1 MFTGEMVEQCDDGGI
16 FSRTAYVNGME
27 DGPSQGFYADGS
39 PQSAGVAARN
49 KAVGEWHPDGSI
61 RQIDV
66 YDDTGR
72 LRARRTWDAARTL
85 TQEVA
90 Q

>member
-1 MFTGEMVEQCDDGGI
+1 MRSQGRYVDGG
-16 FSRTAYVNGME
+16 
-27 DGPSQGFYADGS
+27 
-39 PQSAGVAARN
+39 PQSACVAARN
-49 KAVGEWHPDGSI
+49 KAVGEWREWHPDGSI
-61 RQIDV
+61 RQVDV

-72 LRARRTWDAARTL
+72 LRARRTWDAAGTL